1 MAESNKNKEK
11 GHYHPLTL
19 TMLKIGKIFDDLG
32 FEIVD
37 GPHIEDEYH
46 NFDAL
51 NIPANHPA
59 RDMWDTFWI
68 KTQTNNADLTQT
80 KNADN
85 NKPRI
90 HPVKSC
96 EAGILPEAKL
106 FNRVN
111 TDKNISI
118 NLRKNL
124 RESALLR
131 THTSPVQIR
140 YMEKNKPPI
149 KIIVPGKIFRY
160 EATDATHEAQ
170 FYQLEGLM
178 ITKNTTLATL
188 KGVLKEF
195 LEKFFEEKIDIRFR
209 PSYFPFVEPGLEVD
223 ATCFR
228 CAKENLSTALKTG
241 KTNPSCS
248 ICKGI
253 GWIEIMGA
261 GMVHPK
267 VLENCGI
274 NPQEWQGFAFGVGID
289 RLVMLKYGIPDIR
302 MLYSGDLRLINQF

>member
-1 MAESNKNKEK
+1 MAEQDKNKEK
-11 GHYHPLTL
+11 GHYHPITI
-19 TMLKIGKIFDDLG
+19 TMFKIGKIFDDLG
-32 FEIVD
+32 FEIAD

-51 NIPANHPA
+51 NIPADHPA
-59 RDMWDTFWI
+59 RDMWDTFWL
-68 KTQTNNADLTQT
+68 KTQINAD
-80 KNADN
+80 K
-85 NKPRI
+85 KPQI

-96 EAGILPEAKL
+96 EAGILPKAKL

-111 TDKNISI
+111 ADKNTNTSP
-118 NLRKNL
+118 REFP
-124 RESALLR
+124 RESAMLLR

-140 YMEKNKPPI
+140 YMENNKPPI

-178 ITKNTTLATL
+178 ITPNTSLATL
-188 KGVLKEF
+188 KGVLKDF

-223 ATCFR
+223 ATCFK
-228 CAKENLSTALKTG
+228 CSEKI
-241 KTNPSCS
+241 NPSCP
-248 ICKGI
+248 ICKGT

-289 RLVMLKYGIPDIR
+289 RLVMLKYEIPDIR